1 MNLGLVLTGGGARAA
16 YQVGALRALA
26 ELFGNGP
33 LPFQVVTGVSAGAIN
48 GSSLAAGADDF
59 PGAVKHLGD
68 TWLALTPDR
77 VYRTD
82 ALSLVSI
89 GSGWFRGLTAGGAHP
104 PRRYN
109 HLLDTA
115 PLRELLGRE
124 IRFDRIRENVERGLL
139 RALAISATNYET
151 GTSVTFFDGPPELK
165 PWARSRRMGVRTGIT
180 LDQVMASAAIPIFF
194 PPVQVGRSWYGDGG
208 VRLTAPMSPALH
220 LGADRLLVI
229 GIRHPRTAEETV
241 ELNATADRDDLPLS
255 EILGVLMNAVFLDSL
270 EPDIERVERVTEML
284 ESIQRP
290 PDSHLRPVRIL
301 LLQPSQ
307 DLAVLASD
315 QVMRFPRSLRFL
327 LKGLGVSQRGGSD
340 LLSYLAFE
348 QQYIERLVTLG
359 HEDTRARF
367 DEIREFLGD
376 AASGRLSQAG

>member
-1 MNLGLVLTGGGARAA
+1 VNLGLVLTGGGARAA
-16 YQVGALRALA
+16 YQVGALRALV

-33 LPFQVVTGVSAGAIN
+33 LPFPVVCGVSAGAIN
-48 GSSLAAGADDF
+48 GSSLAAEADDF
-59 PGAVKHLGD
+59 PGAVKHLTD
-68 TWLALTPDR
+68 TWLSLTPEH

-89 GSGWFRGLTAGGAHP
+89 GSGWFRGLTAGGTQP

-124 IRFDRIRENVERGLL
+124 IRFDGIRENVERGLV
-139 RALAISATNYET
+139 RGVAVSATNYET
-151 GTSVTFFDGPPELK
+151 GTSVTFFDGAPDLN
-165 PWARSRRMGVRTGIT
+165 PWARSRRMGIRTPIT
-180 LDQVMASAAIPIFF
+180 LDQVMASASIPIFF
-194 PPVQVGRSWYGDGG
+194 PPVQVGRSWFGDGG

-220 LGADRLLVI
+220 LGADRVLVI

-241 ELNATADRDDLPLS
+241 ELNEAAQRDDLPLS
-255 EILGVLMNAVFLDSL
+255 QILGVLMNAVFLDSL

-284 ESIQRP
+284 DRIQRP
-290 PDSHLRPVRIL
+290 ADSHLRPVHIL

-307 DLAVLASD
+307 DLASLAAD
-315 QVMRFPRSLRFL
+315 QVMRFPRTLRFL
-327 LKGLGVSQRGGSD
+327 LKGLGVSQNGGAD

-359 HEDTRARF
+359 YEDTRARF
-367 DEIREFLGD
+367 DEIREFVGD
-376 AASGRLSQAG
+376 AAGRLSRAG

>member
-48 GSSLAAGADDF
+48 GSSLAAEADDF
-59 PGAVKHLGD
+59 AGAVKHLAD
-68 TWLALTPDR
+68 TWLALTPER

-89 GSGWFRGLTAGGAHP
+89 GSGWFRGLTAGGTHP

-109 HLLDTA
+109 HLLDTT

-124 IRFDRIRENVERGLL
+124 IRFERIRENVELGLL
-139 RALAISATNYET
+139 RGMAISATNYET
-151 GTSVTFFDGPPELK
+151 GTSVTFFDGQPELE
-165 PWARSRRMGVRTGIT
+165 PWARSRRMGVKTDIT

-194 PPVQVGRSWYGDGG
+194 PPVQIGGSWYGDGG

-220 LGADRLLVI
+220 LGADRVLVI
-229 GIRHPRTAEETV
+229 GIRHPRTAAETL
-241 ELNATADRDDLPLS
+241 ELNATAARDDLPLS

-270 EPDIERVERVTEML
+270 EPDIERVERVSDML
-284 ESIQRP
+284 DSIQRP

-327 LKGLGVSQRGGSD
+327 LKGLGVSQKGGSD

-359 HEDTRARF
+359 YDDTRARF
-367 DEIREFLGD
+367 EEIREFVGGAGGD
-376 AASGRLSQAG
+376 LSRAG

>member
-33 LPFQVVTGVSAGAIN
+33 LPFPVVCGVSAGAIN
-48 GSSLAAGADDF
+48 GSSLAAEADDF
-59 PGAVKHLGD
+59 PRAAKHLTD
-68 TWLALTPDR
+68 TWLSLTPEH

-89 GSGWFRGLTAGGAHP
+89 GSGWFRGLTAGGTQP

-109 HLLDTA
+109 HLLDTS

-124 IRFDRIRENVERGLL
+124 IPFEAIRENVARGLV
-139 RALAISATNYET
+139 RGVAISATNYET
-151 GTSVTFFDGPPELK
+151 GTSVTFFDGAPEMK
-165 PWARSRRMGVRTGIT
+165 PWARSRRMGVKTAIT

-194 PPVQVGRSWYGDGG
+194 PPVQVGGSWFGDGG

-220 LGADRLLVI
+220 LGADRVLVI

-241 ELNATADRDDLPLS
+241 VINEAAQRDDLPLS
-255 EILGVLMNAVFLDSL
+255 QILGVLMNAVFLDSL

-284 ESIQRP
+284 DTIQRP
-290 PDSHLRPVRIL
+290 ADSHLRPVHIL

-307 DLAVLASD
+307 DLAALASD
-315 QVMRFPRSLRFL
+315 QVMRFPRTLRFL
-327 LKGLGVSQRGGSD
+327 LKGLGVSQKGGSD

-348 QQYIERLVTLG
+348 QHYIERLVTLG
-359 HEDTRARF
+359 YEDTRARF
-367 DEIREFLGD
+367 EEIREFIERKD
-376 AASGRLSQAG
+376 RSVSRAG

>member
-16 YQVGALRALA
+16 YQVGALKALA

-48 GSSLAAGADDF
+48 GSSLAAEADDF
-59 PGAVKHLGD
+59 PRAVKHLAD

-89 GSGWFRGLTAGGAHP
+89 GSGWFRGLTAGGTQP

-124 IRFDRIRENVERGLL
+124 IRFERIRENVAAGLL
-139 RALAISATNYET
+139 RGLAISATNYET
-151 GTSVTFFDGPPELK
+151 GTSVTFFDGAPELE
-165 PWARSRRMGVRTGIT
+165 PWARSRRMGVKTAIT

-194 PPVQVGRSWYGDGG
+194 PPVLVGRSWYGDGG
-208 VRLTAPMSPALH
+208 VRLAAPMSPALH
-220 LGADRLLVI
+220 LGADRVLTI
-229 GIRHPRTAEETV
+229 GIRHPRTAAETV
-241 ELNATADRDDLPLS
+241 ELNEVAARDDLPLS

-284 ESIQRP
+284 DSIQRP
-290 PDSHLRPVRIL
+290 PDSHLRPVQIL

-307 DLAVLASD
+307 DLALLAAD
-315 QVMRFPRSLRFL
+315 QSIRFPRTLRFL
-327 LKGLGVSQRGGSD
+327 LKGLGVSQKGGAD

-359 HEDTRARF
+359 YEDTRARS
-367 DEIREFLGD
+367 DEIREFVGD
-376 AASGRLSQAG
+376 AALGLSRAG

>member
-1 MNLGLVLTGGGARAA
+1 VNLGLVLTGGGARAA

-33 LPFQVVTGVSAGAIN
+33 LPFPVVCGVSAGAIN
-48 GSSLAAGADDF
+48 GSSLAAEADDF
-59 PGAVKHLGD
+59 PRAVKHLTD
-68 TWLALTPDR
+68 TWLSLTPEH

-89 GSGWFRGLTAGGAHP
+89 GSGWFRGLTAGGTQP

-109 HLLDTA
+109 HLLDTS

-124 IRFDRIRENVERGLL
+124 IPFEAIRENVARGLV
-139 RALAISATNYET
+139 RGVAISATNYET
-151 GTSVTFFDGPPELK
+151 GTSVTFFDGAPEMK
-165 PWARSRRMGVRTGIT
+165 PWARSRRMGVRTPIT

-194 PPVQVGRSWYGDGG
+194 PPVQLGGSWFGDGG

-220 LGADRLLVI
+220 LGADRVLVI

-241 ELNATADRDDLPLS
+241 VINEAAQRDDLPLS
-255 EILGVLMNAVFLDSL
+255 QILGVLMNAVFLDSL

-284 ESIQRP
+284 DTIQRP
-290 PDSHLRPVRIL
+290 ADSHLRPVHIL

-307 DLAVLASD
+307 DLAALASD
-315 QVMRFPRSLRFL
+315 QVMRFPRTLRFL
-327 LKGLGVSQRGGSD
+327 LKGLGVSQKGGAD

-359 HEDTRARF
+359 YEDTRARF
-367 DEIREFLGD
+367 EEIREFMGD
-376 AASGRLSQAG
+376 AAGRLSRAG

>member
-33 LPFQVVTGVSAGAIN
+33 LPFQVVAGVSAGAIN
-48 GSSLAAGADDF
+48 GSSLAAEADDF
-59 PGAVKHLGD
+59 QRAVKHLGD
-68 TWLALTPDR
+68 TWLSLTPEH

-89 GSGWFRGLTAGGAHP
+89 GSGWFRGLTTGGAQA

-115 PLRELLGRE
+115 PLKELLGRE
-124 IRFDRIRENVERGLL
+124 IRFDRIHENIEAGLL
-139 RALAISATNYET
+139 RGIGISATNYET
-151 GTSVTFFDGPPELK
+151 GTSVTFFDGVPELQ
-165 PWARSRRMGVRTGIT
+165 PWARSRRMGVKTSIT

-194 PPVQVGRSWYGDGG
+194 PPVQVGHSWYGDGG
-208 VRLTAPMSPALH
+208 VRLAAPMSPALH
-220 LGADRLLVI
+220 MGADRILTI
-229 GIRHPRTAEETV
+229 GIRHPRTAAETV
-241 ELNATADRDDLPLS
+241 ELNEVAARDDLPLS

-284 ESIQRP
+284 ETIQRP

-307 DLAVLASD
+307 DLAMLAAD
-315 QVMRFPRSLRFL
+315 QAMRFPRTLRFL
-327 LKGLGVSQRGGSD
+327 LKGLGVSQKGGAD

-359 HEDTRARF
+359 YDDTRARF
-367 DEIREFLGD
+367 DEIRKFVGD
-376 AASGRLSQAG
+376 AALGLSRAV

>member
-1 MNLGLVLTGGGARAA
+1 VNLGLVLTGGGARAA

-33 LPFQVVTGVSAGAIN
+33 LPFQVVAGVSAGAIN
-48 GSSLAAGADDF
+48 GSSLAAEADDF

-68 TWLALTPDR
+68 TWMSLTPER

-89 GSGWFRGLTAGGAHP
+89 GSGWFRGLTAGGTQP

-124 IRFDRIRENVERGLL
+124 IRFERIHENIEAGLL
-139 RALAISATNYET
+139 RGLGISATNYET
-151 GTSVTFFDGPPELK
+151 GTSVTFFDGVPEIH
-165 PWARSRRMGVRTGIT
+165 PWARSRRMGVKTAIT

-208 VRLTAPMSPALH
+208 VRLAAPMSPALH
-220 LGADRLLVI
+220 LGADRILTI
-229 GIRHPRTAEETV
+229 GIRHPRTAAETV
-241 ELNATADRDDLPLS
+241 ELNEVAARDDLPLS

-284 ESIQRP
+284 ETIQRP
-290 PDSHLRPVRIL
+290 PDSHLRPIRIL

-307 DLAVLASD
+307 DLAMLAAD
-315 QVMRFPRSLRFL
+315 QAMRFPRTLRFL
-327 LKGLGVSQRGGSD
+327 LKGLGVSQKGGAD

-359 HEDTRARF
+359 YDDTRARF
-367 DEIREFLGD
+367 DEIREFVGD
-376 AASGRLSQAG
+376 AALGLSRAG

>member
-16 YQVGALRALA
+16 YQVGALKALA
-26 ELFGNGP
+26 ELFGKGP
-33 LPFQVVTGVSAGAIN
+33 LPFPVVCGVSAGAIN
-48 GSSLAAGADDF
+48 GSSLAAEADDF
-59 PGAVKHLGD
+59 PRAVKHLAD
-68 TWLALTPDR
+68 TWLSLTPEH

-89 GSGWFRGLTAGGAHP
+89 GSGWFRGLTAGGTHP

-109 HLLDTA
+109 HLLDTS

-124 IRFDRIRENVERGLL
+124 IPFEAIRENVVRGFV
-139 RALAISATNYET
+139 RGVAISATNYET
-151 GTSVTFFDGPPELK
+151 GTSVTFFDGAPEMK
-165 PWARSRRMGVRTGIT
+165 PWARSRRMGVKTPIT
-180 LDQVMASAAIPIFF
+180 LDQVMASASIPIFF
-194 PPVQVGRSWYGDGG
+194 PPVQVGGSWFGDGG

-220 LGADRLLVI
+220 LGADRVLVI

-241 ELNATADRDDLPLS
+241 EINETAQRDDLPLS
-255 EILGVLMNAVFLDSL
+255 QVLGVLMNAVFLDSL

-284 ESIQRP
+284 DTIQRP
-290 PDSHLRPVRIL
+290 ADSHLRPVHIL

-307 DLAVLASD
+307 DLATLAAD
-315 QVMRFPRSLRFL
+315 QVMRFPRTLRFL
-327 LKGLGVSQRGGSD
+327 LKGLGVSQKGGSD

-359 HEDTRARF
+359 YEDTRARF
-367 DEIREFLGD
+367 DEVREFLGD
-376 AASGRLSQAG
+376 AAIGVSRAG

>member
-48 GSSLAAGADDF
+48 GSSLAAEADDF
-59 PGAVKHLGD
+59 AGAVKHLAD
-68 TWLALTPDR
+68 TWLALTPER

-89 GSGWFRGLTAGGAHP
+89 GSGWFRGLTAGGTHP

-109 HLLDTA
+109 HLLDTT

-124 IRFDRIRENVERGLL
+124 IRFERIRENVELGLL
-139 RALAISATNYET
+139 RGMAISATNYET
-151 GTSVTFFDGPPELK
+151 GTSVTFFDGQPELE
-165 PWARSRRMGVRTGIT
+165 PWARSRRMGVKTDIT

-194 PPVQVGRSWYGDGG
+194 PPVQIGGSWYGDGG

-220 LGADRLLVI
+220 LGADRVLVI
-229 GIRHPRTAEETV
+229 GIRHPRTAAETV
-241 ELNATADRDDLPLS
+241 ELNATAARDDLPLS

-270 EPDIERVERVTEML
+270 EPDIERVERVSDML
-284 ESIQRP
+284 DSIQRP

-327 LKGLGVSQRGGSD
+327 LKGLGVSQKGGSD

-359 HEDTRARF
+359 YDDTRARF
-367 DEIREFLGD
+367 EEIREFVGGAGGD
-376 AASGRLSQAG
+376 LSRAG

>member
-1 MNLGLVLTGGGARAA
+1 VNLGLVLTGGGARAA

-48 GSSLAAGADDF
+48 GSSLAAEADDF
-59 PGAVKHLGD
+59 AGAVKHLAD
-68 TWLALTPDR
+68 TWLALTPER

-89 GSGWFRGLTAGGAHP
+89 GSGWFRGLTAGGTHP

-109 HLLDTA
+109 HLLDTT

-124 IRFDRIRENVERGLL
+124 IRFERIRENVELGLL
-139 RALAISATNYET
+139 RGMAISATNYET
-151 GTSVTFFDGPPELK
+151 GTSVTFFDGQPELE
-165 PWARSRRMGVRTGIT
+165 PWARSRRMGVKTDIT

-194 PPVQVGRSWYGDGG
+194 PPVQIGGSWYGDGG

-220 LGADRLLVI
+220 LGADRVLVI
-229 GIRHPRTAEETV
+229 GIRHPRTAAETL
-241 ELNATADRDDLPLS
+241 ELNATAARDDLPLS

-270 EPDIERVERVTEML
+270 EPDIERVERVSDML
-284 ESIQRP
+284 DSIQRP

-327 LKGLGVSQRGGSD
+327 LKGLGVSQKGGSD

-359 HEDTRARF
+359 YDDTRARF
-367 DEIREFLGD
+367 EEIREFVGGAGGD
-376 AASGRLSQAG
+376 LSRAG

>member
-33 LPFQVVTGVSAGAIN
+33 LPFPVVCGVSAGAIN
-48 GSSLAAGADDF
+48 GSSLAAEADDF
-59 PGAVKHLGD
+59 PRAVKHLTD
-68 TWLALTPDR
+68 TWLSLTPEH

-89 GSGWFRGLTAGGAHP
+89 GSGWFRGLTAGGTQP

-109 HLLDTA
+109 HLLDTS

-124 IRFDRIRENVERGLL
+124 IPFEAIRENVARGLV
-139 RALAISATNYET
+139 RGVAISATNYET
-151 GTSVTFFDGPPELK
+151 GTSVTFFDGAPEMK
-165 PWARSRRMGVRTGIT
+165 PWARSRRMGVKTPIT

-194 PPVQVGRSWYGDGG
+194 PPVQVGGSWFGDGG

-220 LGADRLLVI
+220 LGADRVLVI

-241 ELNATADRDDLPLS
+241 VINEAAQRDDLPLS
-255 EILGVLMNAVFLDSL
+255 QILGVLMNAVFLDSL

-284 ESIQRP
+284 DTIQRP
-290 PDSHLRPVRIL
+290 ADSHLRPVHIL

-307 DLAVLASD
+307 DLAALASD
-315 QVMRFPRSLRFL
+315 QVMRFPRTLRFL
-327 LKGLGVSQRGGSD
+327 LKGLGVSQKGGSD

-348 QQYIERLVTLG
+348 QHYIERLVTLG
-359 HEDTRARF
+359 YEDTRARF
-367 DEIREFLGD
+367 EEIREFIERKD
-376 AASGRLSQAG
+376 RSVSRAG

>member
-1 MNLGLVLTGGGARAA
+1 VNLGLVLTGGGARAA

-48 GSSLAAGADDF
+48 GSSLAAEADDF
-59 PGAVKHLGD
+59 AGAVKHLAD
-68 TWLALTPDR
+68 TWLALTPER

-89 GSGWFRGLTAGGAHP
+89 GSGWFRGLTAGGRHP

-109 HLLDTA
+109 HLLDTT

-124 IRFDRIRENVERGLL
+124 IRFERIRENVELGLL
-139 RALAISATNYET
+139 RGMAISATNYET
-151 GTSVTFFDGPPELK
+151 GTSVTFFDGQPELE
-165 PWARSRRMGVRTGIT
+165 PWARSRRMGVKTDIT

-194 PPVQVGRSWYGDGG
+194 PPVQIGGSWYGDGG

-220 LGADRLLVI
+220 LGADRVLVI
-229 GIRHPRTAEETV
+229 GIRHPRTAAETL
-241 ELNATADRDDLPLS
+241 ELNATAARDDLPLS

-270 EPDIERVERVTEML
+270 EPDIERVERVSDML
-284 ESIQRP
+284 DSIQRP

-327 LKGLGVSQRGGSD
+327 LKGLGVSQKGGSD

-348 QQYIERLVTLG
+348 QEYIERLVTLG
-359 HEDTRARF
+359 YDDTRARF
-367 DEIREFLGD
+367 EEIREFVGGAGGD
-376 AASGRLSQAG
+376 LSRAG

>member
-33 LPFQVVTGVSAGAIN
+33 LPFPVVCGVSAGAIN
-48 GSSLAAGADDF
+48 GSSLAAEADDF
-59 PGAVKHLGD
+59 PRAVKHLAD
-68 TWLALTPDR
+68 TWLSLTPER

-89 GSGWFRGLTAGGAHP
+89 GSGWFRGLTAGGTQP

-109 HLLDTA
+109 HLLDTS

-124 IRFDRIRENVERGLL
+124 IPFEAIRENVARGLV
-139 RALAISATNYET
+139 RGVAISATNYET
-151 GTSVTFFDGPPELK
+151 GTSVTFFDGAPEMK
-165 PWARSRRMGVRTGIT
+165 PWARSRRMGVKTAIT

-194 PPVQVGRSWYGDGG
+194 PPVQLGGSWFGDGG

-220 LGADRLLVI
+220 LGADRVLVI

-241 ELNATADRDDLPLS
+241 VINEAAQRDDLPLS
-255 EILGVLMNAVFLDSL
+255 QILGVLMNAVFLDSL

-284 ESIQRP
+284 DTIQRP
-290 PDSHLRPVRIL
+290 ADSHLRPVHIL

-307 DLAVLASD
+307 DLAALASD
-315 QVMRFPRSLRFL
+315 QVMRFPRTLRFL
-327 LKGLGVSQRGGSD
+327 LKGLGVSQKGGSD

-359 HEDTRARF
+359 YEDTRARF
-367 DEIREFLGD
+367 EEIRGFMGD
-376 AASGRLSQAG
+376 AAGRLSRAG

>member
-33 LPFQVVTGVSAGAIN
+33 LPFGVVCGVSAGAIN
-48 GSSLAAGADDF
+48 GSSLAAEADDF
-59 PGAVKHLGD
+59 PGAVKHLAD
-68 TWLALTPDR
+68 TWLALTPDH

-89 GSGWFRGLTAGGAHP
+89 GSGWFRGLTAGGTQA

-109 HLLDTA
+109 HLLDTS

-124 IRFDRIRENVERGLL
+124 IRFERIRENVERGLL
-139 RALAISATNYET
+139 RGLAISATNYET
-151 GTSVTFFDGPPELK
+151 GTSVTFFDGVPELQ
-165 PWARSRRMGVRTGIT
+165 PWARSRRMGVKTAIT
-180 LDQVMASAAIPIFF
+180 LDQVMASASIPIFF

-208 VRLTAPMSPALH
+208 VRLAAPMSPALH
-220 LGADRLLVI
+220 LGADRVLTI

-241 ELNATADRDDLPLS
+241 ELNATAARDDLPLS

-270 EPDIERVERVTEML
+270 EPDIERVERVTDML
-284 ESIQRP
+284 DSIQRP

-307 DLAVLASD
+307 DLALLAAD
-315 QVMRFPRSLRFL
+315 QVIRFPRTLRFL
-327 LKGLGVSQRGGSD
+327 LKGLGVSGKGGAD

-348 QQYIERLVTLG
+348 QEYIERLVTLG
-359 HEDTRARF
+359 YDDTRARF
-367 DEIREFLGD
+367 DEVREFVGD
-376 AASGRLSQAG
+376 GAGRRLRAL

>member
-26 ELFGNGP
+26 ELFDSGP
-33 LPFQVVTGVSAGAIN
+33 LPFQVVCGVSAGAIN
-48 GSSLAAGADDF
+48 GSSLAAEADDF
-59 PGAVKHLGD
+59 QGAVKHLAD
-68 TWLALTPDR
+68 TWLALTPDH

-89 GSGWFRGLTAGGAHP
+89 GSGWFRGLTAGGAQP

-124 IRFDRIRENVERGLL
+124 IEFERIHENIQRGHL
-139 RALAISATNYET
+139 RGLAISATNYET
-151 GTSVTFFDGPPELK
+151 GTSVTFFDGAPDLH
-165 PWARSRRMGVRTGIT
+165 PWARSRRMGVKTQIT
-180 LDQVMASAAIPIFF
+180 LDQVMASASIPIFF

-208 VRLTAPMSPALH
+208 VRLNAPMSPALH
-220 LGADRLLVI
+220 LGADRVLAI
-229 GIRHPRTAEETV
+229 GIRHPRTAAETA
-241 ELNATADRDDLPLS
+241 ELNDAAQRDELPLS
-255 EILGVLMNAVFLDSL
+255 QILGVLMNAVFLDSL

-284 ESIQRP
+284 DTIQRP
-290 PDSHLRPVRIL
+290 AESHLRPVRIL

-307 DLAVLASD
+307 DLAALAAD
-315 QVMRFPRSLRFL
+315 QVMRFPRTLRFL
-327 LKGLGVSQRGGSD
+327 LKGLGVSQKGGAD

-348 QQYIERLVTLG
+348 QEYIERLVTLG
-359 HEDTRARF
+359 YEDTRARA
-367 DEIREFLGD
+367 DEVRDFVRG
-376 AASGRLSQAG
+376 GGGTLSQAG

>member
-1 MNLGLVLTGGGARAA
+1 VNLGLVLTGGGARAA

-33 LPFQVVTGVSAGAIN
+33 LPFPVVCGVSAGAIN
-48 GSSLAAGADDF
+48 GSSLAAEADDF
-59 PGAVKHLGD
+59 PRAAKHLTD
-68 TWLALTPDR
+68 TWLSLTPEH

-89 GSGWFRGLTAGGAHP
+89 GSGWFRGLTAGGTQP

-109 HLLDTA
+109 HLLDTS

-124 IRFDRIRENVERGLL
+124 IPFEAIRENVARGLV
-139 RALAISATNYET
+139 RGVAISATNYET
-151 GTSVTFFDGPPELK
+151 GTSVTFFDGAPEMK
-165 PWARSRRMGVRTGIT
+165 PWARSRRMGVKTAIT

-194 PPVQVGRSWYGDGG
+194 PPVQVGGSWFGDGG

-220 LGADRLLVI
+220 LGADRVLVI

-241 ELNATADRDDLPLS
+241 VINEAAQRDDLPLS
-255 EILGVLMNAVFLDSL
+255 QILGVLMNAVFLDSL

-284 ESIQRP
+284 DTIQRP
-290 PDSHLRPVRIL
+290 ADSHLRPVHIL

-307 DLAVLASD
+307 DLAALASD
-315 QVMRFPRSLRFL
+315 QVMRFPRTLRFL
-327 LKGLGVSQRGGSD
+327 LKGLGVSQKGGSD

-359 HEDTRARF
+359 YEDTRARF

-376 AASGRLSQAG
+376 AANGLSRAG

>member
-33 LPFQVVTGVSAGAIN
+33 LPFPVVCGVSAGAIN
-48 GSSLAAGADDF
+48 GSSLAAEADDF
-59 PGAVKHLGD
+59 PRAVKHLTD
-68 TWLALTPDR
+68 TWLSLTPEH

-89 GSGWFRGLTAGGAHP
+89 GSGWFRGLTAGGTQP

-109 HLLDTA
+109 HLLDTS

-124 IRFDRIRENVERGLL
+124 IPFEAIRENVARGLV
-139 RALAISATNYET
+139 RGVAISATNYET
-151 GTSVTFFDGPPELK
+151 GTSVTFFDGAPEMK
-165 PWARSRRMGVRTGIT
+165 PWARSRRMGVKTAIT

-194 PPVQVGRSWYGDGG
+194 PPVQVGGSWFGDGG

-220 LGADRLLVI
+220 LGADRVLVI

-241 ELNATADRDDLPLS
+241 VINEAAQRDDLPLS
-255 EILGVLMNAVFLDSL
+255 QILGVLMNAVFLDSL

-284 ESIQRP
+284 DTIQRP
-290 PDSHLRPVRIL
+290 ADSHLRPVHIL

-307 DLAVLASD
+307 DLAALASD
-315 QVMRFPRSLRFL
+315 QVMRFPRTLRFL
-327 LKGLGVSQRGGSD
+327 LKGLGVSQKGGAD

-348 QQYIERLVTLG
+348 QHYIERLVTLG
-359 HEDTRARF
+359 YEDTRARF
-367 DEIREFLGD
+367 EEIREFIERKD
-376 AASGRLSQAG
+376 RSVSRAG

>member
-33 LPFQVVTGVSAGAIN
+33 LPFPVVCGVSAGAIN
-48 GSSLAAGADDF
+48 GSSLAAEADDF
-59 PGAVKHLGD
+59 PRAVKHLTD
-68 TWLALTPDR
+68 TWLSLTPEH

-89 GSGWFRGLTAGGAHP
+89 GSGWFRGLTAGGTQP

-109 HLLDTA
+109 HLLDTS

-124 IRFDRIRENVERGLL
+124 IPFEAIRENVARGLV
-139 RALAISATNYET
+139 RGVAISATNYET
-151 GTSVTFFDGPPELK
+151 GTSVTFFDGAPEMK
-165 PWARSRRMGVRTGIT
+165 PWARSRRMGVKTPIT

-194 PPVQVGRSWYGDGG
+194 PPVQVGGSWFGDGG

-220 LGADRLLVI
+220 LGADRVLVI

-241 ELNATADRDDLPLS
+241 VINEAAQRDDLPLS
-255 EILGVLMNAVFLDSL
+255 QVLGVLMNAVFLDSL

-284 ESIQRP
+284 DTIQRP
-290 PDSHLRPVRIL
+290 ADSHLRPVHIL

-307 DLAVLASD
+307 DLAALASG
-315 QVMRFPRSLRFL
+315 QVMRFPRTLRFL
-327 LKGLGVSQRGGSD
+327 LKGLGVSQKGGSD

-359 HEDTRARF
+359 YDDTRARF
-367 DEIREFLGD
+367 EEIRGFMGD
-376 AASGRLSQAG
+376 AAGRLSRAG

>member
-33 LPFQVVTGVSAGAIN
+33 LPFPVVCGVSAGAIN
-48 GSSLAAGADDF
+48 GSSLAAEADDF
-59 PGAVKHLGD
+59 PRAAKHLTD
-68 TWLALTPDR
+68 TWLSLTPEH

-89 GSGWFRGLTAGGAHP
+89 GSGWFRGLTAGGTQP

-109 HLLDTA
+109 HLLDTS

-124 IRFDRIRENVERGLL
+124 IPFEAIRENVARGLV
-139 RALAISATNYET
+139 RGVAISATNYET
-151 GTSVTFFDGPPELK
+151 GTSVTFFDGAPEMK
-165 PWARSRRMGVRTGIT
+165 PWARSRRMGVRTPIT

-194 PPVQVGRSWYGDGG
+194 PPVQVGGSWFGDGG

-220 LGADRLLVI
+220 LGADRVLVI

-241 ELNATADRDDLPLS
+241 VINEAAQRDDLPLS
-255 EILGVLMNAVFLDSL
+255 QILGVLMNAVFLDSL

-284 ESIQRP
+284 DTIQRP
-290 PDSHLRPVRIL
+290 ADSHLRPVHIL

-307 DLAVLASD
+307 DLAALASD
-315 QVMRFPRSLRFL
+315 QVMRFPRTLRFL
-327 LKGLGVSQRGGSD
+327 LKGLGVSQKGGSD

-359 HEDTRARF
+359 YDDTRARF
-367 DEIREFLGD
+367 EEIRGFMGD
-376 AASGRLSQAG
+376 AAGRLSRAG

>member
-33 LPFQVVTGVSAGAIN
+33 LPFPVVCGVSAGAIN
-48 GSSLAAGADDF
+48 GSSLAAEADDF
-59 PGAVKHLGD
+59 PRAVKHLTD
-68 TWLALTPDR
+68 TWLSLTPEH

-89 GSGWFRGLTAGGAHP
+89 GSGWFRGLTAGGTQP

-109 HLLDTA
+109 HLLDTS

-124 IRFDRIRENVERGLL
+124 IPFEAIRENVARGLV
-139 RALAISATNYET
+139 RGVAISATNYET
-151 GTSVTFFDGPPELK
+151 GTSVTFFDGAPEMK
-165 PWARSRRMGVRTGIT
+165 PWARSRRMGVKTAIT

-194 PPVQVGRSWYGDGG
+194 PPVQVGGSWFGDGG

-220 LGADRLLVI
+220 LGADRVLVI

-241 ELNATADRDDLPLS
+241 VINEAAQRDDLPLS
-255 EILGVLMNAVFLDSL
+255 QILGVLMNAVFLDSL

-284 ESIQRP
+284 DTIQRP
-290 PDSHLRPVRIL
+290 ADSHLRPVHIL

-307 DLAVLASD
+307 DLAALASD
-315 QVMRFPRSLRFL
+315 QVMRFPRTLRFL
-327 LKGLGVSQRGGSD
+327 LKGLGVSQKGGSD

-359 HEDTRARF
+359 YEDTRARF
-367 DEIREFLGD
+367 EEIREFVGGG
-376 AASGRLSQAG
+376 ASDISRAG

>member
-26 ELFGNGP
+26 ELFGSGP
-33 LPFQVVTGVSAGAIN
+33 LPFQVVCGVSAGAIN
-48 GSSLAAGADDF
+48 GSSLAAEADDF
-59 PGAVKHLGD
+59 PGAVKHLSD
-68 TWLALTPDR
+68 TWLALTPDH

-89 GSGWFRGLTAGGAHP
+89 GSGWFRGLTAGGTQP

-124 IRFDRIRENVERGLL
+124 IKFERIRENIQRGLL
-139 RALAISATNYET
+139 RGLAISATNYET
-151 GTSVTFFDGPPELK
+151 GTSVTFFDGAPDLE
-165 PWARSRRMGVRTGIT
+165 PWARSRRMGMKTEIT
-180 LDQVMASAAIPIFF
+180 LDQVMASASIPIFF

-208 VRLTAPMSPALH
+208 VRLSAPMSPALH
-220 LGADRLLVI
+220 LGADRVLAI
-229 GIRHPRTAEETV
+229 GIRHPRTAEETAV
-241 ELNATADRDDLPLS
+241 LNEVAQRDELPLS
-255 EILGVLMNAVFLDSL
+255 QILGVLMNAVFLDSL

-284 ESIQRP
+284 DSIQRP
-290 PDSHLRPVRIL
+290 AESHLRPVRIL

-307 DLAVLASD
+307 DLALLAAD
-315 QVMRFPRSLRFL
+315 QVMRFPRTLRFL
-327 LKGLGVSQRGGSD
+327 LKGLGVSQKGGAD

-348 QQYIERLVTLG
+348 QEYIERLVTLG
-359 HEDTRARF
+359 QEDTRARL
-367 DEIREFLGD
+367 DEIREFVR
-376 AASGRLSQAG
+376 GRTGGLSEAG

>member
-1 MNLGLVLTGGGARAA
+1 VNLGLVLTGGGARAA

-33 LPFQVVTGVSAGAIN
+33 LPFPVVCGVSAGAIN
-48 GSSLAAGADDF
+48 GSSLAAEADDF
-59 PGAVKHLGD
+59 PRAVKHLSD
-68 TWLALTPDR
+68 TWLALTPDH
-77 VYRTD
+77 VFRTD

-89 GSGWFRGLTAGGAHP
+89 GSGWFRGLTAGGAQP

-124 IRFDRIRENVERGLL
+124 IRFEAIRENVERGLV
-139 RALAISATNYET
+139 RGVAVSATNYET
-151 GTSVTFFDGPPELK
+151 GTSVTFFDGAPETRT
-165 PWARSRRMGVRTGIT
+165 WARSRRMGVRTPIT
-180 LDQVMASAAIPIFF
+180 LDQVMASASIPIFF
-194 PPVQVGRSWYGDGG
+194 PPVQLGGSWFGDGG

-220 LGADRLLVI
+220 LGADRVLVI

-241 ELNATADRDDLPLS
+241 VINEAAQRDDLPLS
-255 EILGVLMNAVFLDSL
+255 QILGVLMNAVFLDSL

-284 ESIQRP
+284 DTIQRP
-290 PDSHLRPVRIL
+290 ADSHLRPVHIL

-307 DLAVLASD
+307 DLAALAAD
-315 QVMRFPRSLRFL
+315 QVMRFPRTLRFL
-327 LKGLGVSQRGGSD
+327 LKGLGVSQKGGAD

-359 HEDTRARF
+359 YDDTRARF
-367 DEIREFLGD
+367 DEIREFLGNG
-376 AASGRLSQAG
+376 AGGLSRAG

>member
-33 LPFQVVTGVSAGAIN
+33 LPFPVVCGVSAGAIN

-59 PGAVKHLGD
+59 PAAVKHLTD
-68 TWLALTPDR
+68 TWLSLTPEH

-89 GSGWFRGLTAGGAHP
+89 GSGWFRGLTAGGTHP

-109 HLLDTA
+109 HLLDTS

-124 IRFDRIRENVERGLL
+124 IPFEAIRENVARGLV
-139 RALAISATNYET
+139 RGVAISATNYET
-151 GTSVTFFDGPPELK
+151 GTSVTFFDGAPEMK
-165 PWARSRRMGVRTGIT
+165 PWARSRRMGVKTAIT

-194 PPVQVGRSWYGDGG
+194 PPVQVGGSWFGDGG

-220 LGADRLLVI
+220 LGADRVLVI

-241 ELNATADRDDLPLS
+241 VINEAAQRDDLPLS
-255 EILGVLMNAVFLDSL
+255 QILGVLMNAVFLDSL

-284 ESIQRP
+284 DTIQRP
-290 PDSHLRPVRIL
+290 ADSHLRPVHIL

-307 DLAVLASD
+307 DLAALASD
-315 QVMRFPRSLRFL
+315 QVMRFPRTLRFL
-327 LKGLGVSQRGGSD
+327 LKGLGVSQKGGSD

-359 HEDTRARF
+359 YDDTRARF
-367 DEIREFLGD
+367 EEIRGFMGD
-376 AASGRLSQAG
+376 AAGRLSRAG

>member
-1 MNLGLVLTGGGARAA
+1 VNLGLVLTGGGARAA

-26 ELFGNGP
+26 ELFRNGP
-33 LPFQVVTGVSAGAIN
+33 LPFQVVCGVSAGAIN
-48 GSSLAAGADDF
+48 GSSLAAEADDF
-59 PGAVKHLGD
+59 QAAVKHLAD
-68 TWLALTPDR
+68 TWLSLTPDH

-89 GSGWFRGLTAGGAHP
+89 GSGWFRGLTAGGTQP

-124 IRFDRIRENVERGLL
+124 ITFERIRENVQRGLL
-139 RALAISATNYET
+139 RGVAISATNYET
-151 GTSVTFFDGPPELK
+151 GTSVTFFDGAPEIQ
-165 PWARSRRMGVRTGIT
+165 PWARSRRMGVKTEIT

-220 LGADRLLVI
+220 LGADRVLVI
-229 GIRHPRTAEETV
+229 GIRHPRTAAETAV
-241 ELNATADRDDLPLS
+241 LNEAAQRDELPLS
-255 EILGVLMNAVFLDSL
+255 QILGVLMNAVFLDSL

-284 ESIQRP
+284 GSIQRP
-290 PDSHLRPVRIL
+290 AESHLRPVRIL

-307 DLAVLASD
+307 DLAMLAAD
-315 QVMRFPRSLRFL
+315 QVMRFPRTLRFL
-327 LKGLGVSQRGGSD
+327 LKGLGVSQKGGAD

-348 QQYIERLVTLG
+348 QEYIERLVTLG
-359 HEDTRARF
+359 YEDTRARAEEVLDF
-367 DEIREFLGD
+367 VRGG
-376 AASGRLSQAG
+376 AGGVSQAV

>member
-16 YQVGALRALA
+16 YQVGALRALV

-33 LPFQVVTGVSAGAIN
+33 LPFPVVCGVSAGAIN

-59 PGAVKHLGD
+59 PAAVKHLTD
-68 TWLALTPDR
+68 TWLSLTPEH

-89 GSGWFRGLTAGGAHP
+89 GSGWFRGLTAGGTQP

-124 IRFDRIRENVERGLL
+124 IRFDAIRENVERGLV
-139 RALAISATNYET
+139 RGVAVSATNYET
-151 GTSVTFFDGPPELK
+151 GTSVTFFDGAASLN
-165 PWARSRRMGVRTGIT
+165 PWARSRRMGVRTPIT
-180 LDQVMASAAIPIFF
+180 LDQVMASASIPIFF
-194 PPVQVGRSWYGDGG
+194 PPVQVGGSWYGDGG

-220 LGADRLLVI
+220 LGADRVLVI
-229 GIRHPRTAEETV
+229 GIRHPRTAEETL
-241 ELNATADRDDLPLS
+241 EINAAAQRDDLPLS
-255 EILGVLMNAVFLDSL
+255 QILGVLMNAVFLDSL

-284 ESIQRP
+284 DRIQRP
-290 PDSHLRPVRIL
+290 ADSHLRPVHIL

-307 DLAVLASD
+307 DLASLAAD
-315 QVMRFPRSLRFL
+315 QVMRFPRTLRFL
-327 LKGLGVSQRGGSD
+327 LKGLGVSQNGGAD

-359 HEDTRARF
+359 YEDTRARF
-367 DEIREFLGD
+367 DEIREFVGD
-376 AASGRLSQAG
+376 AAGRLSRAG

>member
-1 MNLGLVLTGGGARAA
+1 VNLGLVLTGGGARAA

-33 LPFQVVTGVSAGAIN
+33 LPFPVVCGVSAGAIN
-48 GSSLAAGADDF
+48 GSSLAAEADDF
-59 PGAVKHLGD
+59 PRAVKHLTD
-68 TWLALTPDR
+68 TWLSLTPEH

-89 GSGWFRGLTAGGAHP
+89 GSGWFRGLTAGGTQP

-109 HLLDTA
+109 HLLDTS

-124 IRFDRIRENVERGLL
+124 IPFEAIRENVARGLV
-139 RALAISATNYET
+139 RGVAISATNYET
-151 GTSVTFFDGPPELK
+151 GTSVTFFDGAPEMK
-165 PWARSRRMGVRTGIT
+165 PWARSRRMGVKTAIT

-194 PPVQVGRSWYGDGG
+194 PPVQVGGSWFGDGG

-220 LGADRLLVI
+220 LGADRVLVI

-241 ELNATADRDDLPLS
+241 VINEAAQRDDLPLS
-255 EILGVLMNAVFLDSL
+255 QILGVLMNAVFLDSL

-284 ESIQRP
+284 DTIQRP
-290 PDSHLRPVRIL
+290 ADSHLRPVHIL

-307 DLAVLASD
+307 DLAALASD
-315 QVMRFPRSLRFL
+315 QVMRFPRTLRFL
-327 LKGLGVSQRGGSD
+327 LKGLGVSQKGGSD

-359 HEDTRARF
+359 YDDTRARF
-367 DEIREFLGD
+367 EEIRGFMGD
-376 AASGRLSQAG
+376 AAGRLSRAG

>member
-1 MNLGLVLTGGGARAA
+1 VNLGLVLTGGGARAA

-33 LPFQVVTGVSAGAIN
+33 LPFKVVCGVSAGAIN
-48 GSSLAAGADDF
+48 GSSLAAEADDF
-59 PGAVKHLGD
+59 PGAVNHLAD
-68 TWLALTPDR
+68 TWLALTPEH

-89 GSGWFRGLTAGGAHP
+89 GSGWFRGLTAGGTQP

-124 IRFDRIRENVERGLL
+124 IRFDAIRDNVERGLV
-139 RALAISATNYET
+139 RGVAVSATNYET
-151 GTSVTFFDGPPELK
+151 GTSVTFFDGAPDLE
-165 PWARSRRMGVRTGIT
+165 PWARSRRLGVKTPIT
-180 LDQVMASAAIPIFF
+180 LDQVMASASIPIFF
-194 PPVQVGRSWYGDGG
+194 PPVQVGGSWFGDGG
-208 VRLTAPMSPALH
+208 VRLNAPMSPALH
-220 LGADRLLVI
+220 LGADRVLAI
-229 GIRHPRTAEETV
+229 GIRHPRTAEETA
-241 ELNATADRDDLPLS
+241 ELNEPAERDDLPLS
-255 EILGVLMNAVFLDSL
+255 QILGVLMNAVFLDSL

-284 ESIQRP
+284 DTIQRP
-290 PDSHLRPVRIL
+290 ADSHLRPVHIL

-307 DLAVLASD
+307 DLAALAAD
-315 QVMRFPRSLRFL
+315 QVMRFPRTLRFL
-327 LKGLGVSQRGGSD
+327 LKGLGVSQKGGAD

-359 HEDTRARF
+359 YDDTRARLE
-367 DEIREFLGD
+367 EIREFVGGGAGD
-376 AASGRLSQAG
+376 LSRAG

>member
-1 MNLGLVLTGGGARAA
+1 VNLGLVLTGGGARAA

-33 LPFQVVTGVSAGAIN
+33 LPFPVVCGVSAGAIN
-48 GSSLAAGADDF
+48 GSSLAAEADDF
-59 PGAVKHLGD
+59 PRAVKHLTD
-68 TWLALTPDR
+68 TWLSLTPER

-89 GSGWFRGLTAGGAHP
+89 GSGWFRGLTAGGTQP

-109 HLLDTA
+109 HLLDTS

-124 IRFDRIRENVERGLL
+124 IPFEAIRENVARGLV
-139 RALAISATNYET
+139 RGVAISATNYET
-151 GTSVTFFDGPPELK
+151 GTSVTFFDGAPEMK
-165 PWARSRRMGVRTGIT
+165 PWARSRRMGVKTAIT

-194 PPVQVGRSWYGDGG
+194 PPVQVGGSWFGDGG

-220 LGADRLLVI
+220 LGADRVLVI

-241 ELNATADRDDLPLS
+241 VINEAAQRDDLPLS
-255 EILGVLMNAVFLDSL
+255 QILGVLMNAVFLDSL

-284 ESIQRP
+284 DTIQRP
-290 PDSHLRPVRIL
+290 ADSHLRPVHIL

-307 DLAVLASD
+307 DLAALASD
-315 QVMRFPRSLRFL
+315 QVMRFPRTLRFL
-327 LKGLGVSQRGGSD
+327 LKGLGVSQKGGSD

-359 HEDTRARF
+359 YDDTRARF
-367 DEIREFLGD
+367 EEIRGFMGD
-376 AASGRLSQAG
+376 AAGRLSRAG